1 MNDFNKRALELN
13 DLAYGIDLV
22 LNLGIVTNAYM
33 YDMIYTWSKILSFT
47 SSSLKHCTVGI
58 KQVKFLFVLCF
69 LKVLFQEGQM
79 NSRKKWSGYL
89 CLN

>member
-33 YDMIYTWSKILSFT
+33 YVMMCVLSLSYSFKRDKLGRT
-47 SSSLKHCTVGI
+47 LAVVMLRSI
-58 KQVKFLFVLCF
+58 
-69 LKVLFQEGQM
+69 
-79 NSRKKWSGYL
+79 
-89 CLN
+89 